1 MTSNKDISTVY
12 IDESGDLGIN
22 KGTQW
27 FIISGAIIS
36 KEDENNCLTK
46 EDENN
51 CLKTFR
57 SIQNQLN
64 IKKIHLREI
73 REFNKR
79 AFVVKKTSLE
89 NFTFVNVVIDTR
101 KLTMTDSSLTYN
113 YACRLLLERCSW
125 YLRDNAKKADIVL
138 SSRGTS
144 RDNELIRYIQQ
155 SLIDT
160 DSPSINIASGVFN
173 SVCAISAGQRTML
186 SLPDICATSLF
197 EAYEKDRFG
206 FTYPCF
212 IKMLSDK
219 MYKYKG
225 DLKNYGIK
233 YFSSDMEPN
242 NSQIIG
248 CNPCY
253 QGK

>member
-36 KEDENNCLTK
+36 T

-101 KLTMTDSSLTYN
+101 KLTIANSG
-113 YACRLLLERCSW
+113 LLGR
-125 YLRDNAKKADIVL
+125 R
-138 SSRGTS
+138 R
-144 RDNELIRYIQQ
+144 RQ
-155 SLIDT
+155 S
-160 DSPSINIASGVFN
+160 
-173 SVCAISAGQRTML
+173 
-186 SLPDICATSLF
+186 
-197 EAYEKDRFG
+197 
-206 FTYPCF
+206 
-212 IKMLSDK
+212 
-219 MYKYKG
+219 
-225 DLKNYGIK
+225 
-233 YFSSDMEPN
+233 MEP
-242 NSQIIG
+242 
-248 CNPCY
+248 CRR
-253 QGK
+253 

>member
-36 KEDENNCLTK
+36 K

-89 NFTFVNVVIDTR
+89 NFTFVNVVIDTQTADFWGHVDGNQWNR
-101 KLTMTDSSLTYN
+101 VDGKLVPQRRQFGT
-113 YACRLLLERCSW
+113 
-125 YLRDNAKKADIVL
+125 KKIENSAII
-138 SSRGTS
+138 RG
-144 RDNELIRYIQQ
+144 
-155 SLIDT
+155 
-160 DSPSINIASGVFN
+160 
-173 SVCAISAGQRTML
+173 
-186 SLPDICATSLF
+186 
-197 EAYEKDRFG
+197 
-206 FTYPCF
+206 
-212 IKMLSDK
+212 
-219 MYKYKG
+219 
-225 DLKNYGIK
+225 
-233 YFSSDMEPN
+233 
-242 NSQIIG
+242 
-248 CNPCY
+248 
-253 QGK
+253 